1 VPNLVNQE
9 IFGSVCLIE
18 LINGRDT
25 QLSRPLCF
33 QLNQAVEAAL
43 ADADV
48 DLILILGQGATFLT
62 GYPLTEISSE
72 TYQAE
77 FFKLVDTF
85 ANAAKPIV
93 IGLNGRA
100 SGVGFEL
107 ALLAAFR
114 LAAPNVE
121 VGFPEV
127 ALGLPPS
134 AGASQILPRLMGADA
149 ALSLLN
155 AKAPVKASSLDAVI
169 DAEIQGDFKA
179 GALRFA
185 QAMTGQNLSGFSM
198 AERSEGM
205 ADPATYQTE
214 LLNARDHLDQDD
226 PVKADIINALESAL
240 LLPFSAGLAFE
251 RDMFVTA
258 EMRPVSRALRHVSQQ
273 RAMALLAGSSNTEE
287 ANGAASGALLIALL
301 DSAEQLYCSGTPIEV
316 IDRALFEFGMA
327 KGPFE
332 LADQIGLDR
341 LKQLNASLH
350 ADLQRDLKLLSALC
364 SSDEVGQDSEAGYYL
379 YDEGY
384 RGAVNPEAMLIS
396 EGLSEGRPKKRSPA
410 EITEI
415 GLAALMNTGC
425 AMLKNDLV
433 SHPGAIDL
441 LAIDELGFAA
451 ATGGPMHAAEVQGIL
466 HLRYQLT
473 PEKGLPDPQ
482 DMLLDMIK
490 NGLNFSALNREFE
503 AVS

>member
-1 VPNLVNQE
+1 MTNLVNQE
-9 IFGSVCLIE
+9 ICGSVCLIE

-33 QLNQAVEAAL
+33 QLNQAVDAAL

-72 TYQAE
+72 IYQAE
-77 FFKLVDTF
+77 LFQLVDTF

-93 IGLNGRA
+93 IGLNGNA

-114 LAAPNVE
+114 LAAPDVE
-121 VGFPEV
+121 VGITEV
-127 ALGLPPS
+127 ALGLPPC

-149 ALSLLN
+149 ALSLLH
-155 AKAPVKASSLDAVI
+155 AKKPVKASRLDAVI

-185 QAMTGQNLSGFSM
+185 QAMSGQNLSGFSM

-205 ADPATYQTE
+205 ADPAAYQTG
-214 LLNARDHLDQDD
+214 LLNARDHLDEDD
-226 PVKADIINALESAL
+226 PVKADIVNALESAL

-258 EMRPVSRALRHVSQQ
+258 EMRPVSRALRHISQQ
-273 RAMALLAGSSNTEE
+273 RDMTHSVGSSNSDE
-287 ANGAASGALLIALL
+287 ANDTASGALLIALL
-301 DSAEQLYCSGTPIEV
+301 NTAEQLCHSGTPIEV

-341 LKQLNASLH
+341 LKQINASLPS
-350 ADLQRDLKLLSALC
+350 DLRRDLNLLSALC
-364 SSDEVGQDSEAGYYL
+364 SSDEIGQESEAGYYL

-384 RGAVNPEAMLIS
+384 RGAVNPEAVLMS
-396 EGLSEGRPKKRSPA
+396 EGLMEGRPKKRSPA

-415 GLAALMNTGC
+415 ALAALMNAGC
-425 AMLKNDLV
+425 AMLETSLV

-441 LAIDELGFAA
+441 LAIDELGFAIS
-451 ATGGPMHAAEVQGIL
+451 TGGPMHAAQEQGIL
-466 HLRYQLT
+466 HLRYQLV

-482 DMLLDMIK
+482 EMLLDMIK